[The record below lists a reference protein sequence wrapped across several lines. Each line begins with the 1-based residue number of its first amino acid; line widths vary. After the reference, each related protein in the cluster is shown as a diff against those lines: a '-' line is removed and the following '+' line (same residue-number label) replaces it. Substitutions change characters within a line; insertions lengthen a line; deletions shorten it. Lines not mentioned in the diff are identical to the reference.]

1 MRRLAKIFMAYFP
14 VILIGFQIIINLMAL
29 AIPKVYYS
37 IGFYL
42 SLLFG
47 TNLLFAL
54 FLVVF
59 CHMMR
64 FCFISRWAAYA
75 QLLFAA
81 NYLVIQQDNLYNIM
95 FQIIVGVVA
104 LIITFWHYVNKFPLC
119 KLSLLAGFFYNII
132 FKSKCD
138 CEKGIEAFD
147 RKLKEKVLK
156 HHDFSRPKPNH

>member
-42 SLLFG
+42 SLFFG

-119 KLSLLAGFFYNII
+119 RVSVWAGLFSSLL
-132 FKSKCD
+132 KECSCK
-138 CEKGIEAFD
+138 KGVERFNRELDKKAISHVLNS
-147 RKLKEKVLK
+147 RK
-156 HHDFSRPKPNH
+156 H